1 MQQRAARTQEAL
13 IHAAAEEFDRRG
25 YEGASLS
32 RISKG
37 AQASMGAL
45 TFHFHT
51 KGELA
56 RAVRAEGRK
65 ALAPV
70 VRGFTDGTGAPLEAL
85 AGLTAALVR
94 LLERDVVVRAAVRLE
109 RDGPRETEERE
120 LAGEWVPAL
129 RMLLERAAEAGQLRP
144 EAPPVTVA
152 ALLAWL
158 VEGSWAEIGR
168 LGARLPGATGRPAPE
183 DVWDLVLYGVSGTG
197 RPGHAGAD
205 EARR

>member
-25 YEGASLS
+25 YEGASLA

-45 TFHFHT
+45 TFHFRT
-51 KGELA
+51 KADLA
-56 RAVRAEGRK
+56 RAVCAEGRK

-70 VRGFTDGTGAPLEAL
+70 VRGFTGGTGSPLETL

-94 LLERDVVVRAAVRLE
+94 LMERDVVVRAAVRLE
-109 RDGPRETEERE
+109 RDGPREAAEGE

-129 RMLLERAAEAGQLRP
+129 RMLLERAAEAGELRP
-144 EAPPVTVA
+144 DAPPVTVA
-152 ALLAWL
+152 ALLTWL
-158 VEGSWAEIGR
+158 VAGSWVEIGR
-168 LGARLPGATGRPAPE
+168 AGARPPGAPGRAAPE
-183 DVWDLVLYGVSGTG
+183 DVWDLVLYGLSGTG
-197 RPGHAGAD
+197 RPGLAG
-205 EARR
+205 ETRR